1 MPGGGCERHDG
12 LRARPDRPRPRDFE
26 ERWHR
31 RRGGSG
37 PPGHE
42 EHQAA
47 ARGSGL
53 VAPAHLQDH
62 DIHHRPTLSR
72 SRLSCGRRA
81 SQRRVSGLDRTRG
94 LGAGPAGMAGRGRRD
109 SCHSGLRHNMT
120 FSIAARCARTGML
133 GIAVSSSSP
142 AVAARCAYARAGVGA
157 VGSQNITDPTLGPR
171 LLDLIALGATAAE
184 AVRIVAGSAAHITFR
199 QLVAVDAGGRTGVFS
214 GSKTLGTYAAA
225 EGDGAAAAGNMLRS
239 KLVPD
244 RMLSAFLGSTG
255 ALGGRLLGA
264 MRAGLA
270 AGGEE
275 GPVHS
280 SGLLIVRDVPW
291 PVANLRVDW
300 SDADPIA
307 DLERL
312 WAVYEPQLEGYVTRA
327 LDPSAAPNF
336 GVPGD
341 E

>member
-1 MPGGGCERHDG
+1 
-12 LRARPDRPRPRDFE
+12 
-26 ERWHR
+26 
-31 RRGGSG
+31 
-37 PPGHE
+37 
-42 EHQAA
+42 
-47 ARGSGL
+47 
-53 VAPAHLQDH
+53 
-62 DIHHRPTLSR
+62 
-72 SRLSCGRRA
+72 
-81 SQRRVSGLDRTRG
+81 
-94 LGAGPAGMAGRGRRD
+94 
-109 SCHSGLRHNMT
+109 MT
-120 FSIAARCARTGML
+120 FSIVARCARTGML

-142 AVAARCAYARAGVGA
+142 AVAARCAYARAPVGA

-171 LLDLIALGATAAE
+171 LLDLMALGATAPE
-184 AVRIVAGSAAHITFR
+184 AVRIVVGSVAHVTFR
-199 QLVAVDAGGRTGVFS
+199 QLLAVDAAGRTGAFS

-225 EGDGAAAAGNMLRS
+225 EGEGAAAAGNMLRS
-239 KLVPD
+239 KVVPE
-244 RMLSAFLGSTG
+244 RMLSAFVGSTG

-280 SGLLIVRDVPW
+280 SGLLIVRDMSW

-312 WAVYEPQLEGYVTRA
+312 WALYEPQLEAYVARA
-327 LDPSAAPNF
+327 IDPSAAPSF

>member
-1 MPGGGCERHDG
+1 
-12 LRARPDRPRPRDFE
+12 
-26 ERWHR
+26 
-31 RRGGSG
+31 
-37 PPGHE
+37 
-42 EHQAA
+42 
-47 ARGSGL
+47 
-53 VAPAHLQDH
+53 
-62 DIHHRPTLSR
+62 
-72 SRLSCGRRA
+72 
-81 SQRRVSGLDRTRG
+81 
-94 LGAGPAGMAGRGRRD
+94 
-109 SCHSGLRHNMT
+109 MT

-142 AVAARCAYARAGVGA
+142 AVAARCAYARAHVGA

-171 LLDLIALGATAAE
+171 LLDLMALGATAPE
-184 AVRIVAGSAAHITFR
+184 AVRIVVGSVAHITFR
-199 QLVAVDAGGRTGVFS
+199 QLLAVDAAGRTAVFS
-214 GSKTLGTYAAA
+214 GSKTLGTYAAVEA
-225 EGDGAAAAGNMLRS
+225 EGAAAAGNMLRS
-239 KLVPD
+239 KAVPE
-244 RMLSAFLGSTG
+244 RMLSAFVGSTG
-255 ALGGRLLGA
+255 ALGERLLGA

-280 SGLLIVRDVPW
+280 SGLLIVRDVSW

-312 WAVYEPQLEGYVTRA
+312 WALYEPHLEAYVTRA
-327 LDPSAAPNF
+327 VDPSAAPSF